1 MNGNANGNAKRKLA
15 DREDGEAPSGKRSI
29 KIEPPVGKCPTCPD
43 QTHALGT
50 PCRLTTG
57 PRPSTSKYATRAP
70 VVKVEPVLAVE
81 PVVAV
86 KPVVKRAILAKRA
99 IRKEEA
105 KQEAKQV
112 PNLSWHNGSS
122 QENCVSTDMFQGSP
136 SSPKGGYLQEI
147 VGLIRRT
154 SCANEMDAQL
164 DGWACPSPKKETRRI
179 SFLPLNTGHQEP
191 DRCLGSSFWSLAV
204 LDLEVDEAFY
214 SFDVPFPV
222 PAITR
227 LDAFLPRA
235 NSLEDLAAIA
245 EIASVLEHGRA
256 H

>member
-15 DREDGEAPSGKRSI
+15 DRDDRDDGEAPSGKRSI
-29 KIEPPVGKCPTCPD
+29 KIEPDVVKCKWCPLPVHD
-43 QTHALGT
+43 LGT
-50 PCRLTTG
+50 PCGVTTG
-57 PRPSTSKYATRAP
+57 PRKSNSQYAK
-70 VVKVEPVLAVE
+70 VVKVEHVDAVE

-86 KPVVKRAILAKRA
+86 KPVVKSVKLAKRP
-99 IRKEEA
+99 KKDA

-112 PNLSWHNGSS
+112 PNLSWHHGSS

-136 SSPKGGYLQEI
+136 SSPKGGYLREI

-154 SCANEMDAQL
+154 SFANEMDAQL

-191 DRCLGSSFWSLAV
+191 DRCLGSSFWSLVV
-204 LDLEVDEAFY
+204 LDLEVDEEFY
-214 SFDVPFPV
+214 SLDLPFPV

-227 LDAFLPRA
+227 LDAFLPRT

-245 EIASVLEHGRA
+245 ELASVLEHGRA